1 MDRLYKAG
9 ECIQWIIFYGMVV
22 GNDREYAGY
31 RAPEFLKSSVVP
43 ALYRP
48 GLMVRD
54 AIIELLS
61 LKAIEMTS
69 PVGMTERLNGDDA
82 ETIKSKLGVMTI
94 MSR

>member
-1 MDRLYKAG
+1 MT
-9 ECIQWIIFYGMVV
+9 
-22 GNDREYAGY
+22 GNMLVRGT
-31 RAPEFLKSSVVP
+31 PELLKSSVVP
-43 ALYRP
+43 SLYRP

-61 LKAIEMTS
+61 LKAIEMID
-69 PVGMTERLNGDDA
+69 PAGVMEIIKRLKGDDA